1 MRFDDVTT
9 LLLTVLLSG
18 EEPVPWDLQCKYLLA
33 SGLFTLWICA
43 LFSISPFASK
53 PFPHHSSGWKFW
65 LTWGSKALLL
75 YQDGHFYTKNQ
86 FRRYWAK
93 SEVEKSLAY
102 RQHWWLVLSPL
113 VALSWM
119 QLPQFRSTRNSTIWR
134 TQGKCFTVKM
144 REVKWARKDHLSLN
158 VAIAL

>member
-1 MRFDDVTT
+1 MSLLCCSLFSFLERNLSLGTFSVSIF
-9 LLLTVLLSG
+9 LLLVYSLYGSVLSSLYLLS
-18 EEPVPWDLQCKYLLA
+18 LLNH
-33 SGLFTLWICA
+33 
-43 LFSISPFASK
+43 
-53 PFPHHSSGWKFW
+53 FPTIHHSSGWKFW

-86 FRRYWAK
+86 FRRYWGK

-113 VALSWM
+113 VALSWI